1 MVRLDSKAGLTVDVI
16 VKLTENKIIIANA
29 VALLN
34 NSDELLNIIQCE
46 IVKQVPL
53 SGVQQLINAA
63 TAVFLNTKYT
73 IKNNTP

>member
-34 NSDELLNIIQCE
+34 NSDELLNIIQCD
-46 IVKQVPL
+46 IVKLVPL
-53 SGVQQLINAA
+53 SGV
-63 TAVFLNTKYT
+63 
-73 IKNNTP
+73 